1 MWGGGDQGV
10 WMIRGGGVGCGGM
23 ANTYPLAFFVAEVSC
38 PPSSFLLGLVVTL
51 QGTDLLS

>member
-1 MWGGGDQGV
+1 
-10 WMIRGGGVGCGGM
+10 MIRGGGVGCGGM